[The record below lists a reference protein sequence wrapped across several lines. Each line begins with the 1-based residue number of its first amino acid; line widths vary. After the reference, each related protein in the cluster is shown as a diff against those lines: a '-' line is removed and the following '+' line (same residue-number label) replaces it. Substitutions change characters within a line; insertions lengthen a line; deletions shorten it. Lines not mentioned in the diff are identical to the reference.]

1 MIYFRSK
8 VYAQKCDRILI
19 GSHDLSV
26 SEQNTDKD
34 TLINNQSSMV
44 KLNRGEDWALVP
56 IENSNFHGAS
66 WYTSPDG
73 QKLLV
78 TSVSSIMPP
87 GTVNAATGISA
98 PAKTKFMS
106 QSLIL
111 LPSSDRLQVV
121 WAADMQT
128 GKSEHVIN

>member
-1 MIYFRSK
+1 
-8 VYAQKCDRILI
+8 
-19 GSHDLSV
+19 
-26 SEQNTDKD
+26 
-34 TLINNQSSMV
+34 MV

-56 IENSNFHGAS
+56 IENSNFRGAD
-66 WYTSPDG
+66 WYTGSDR

-78 TSVSSIMPP
+78 TGVSSIMQP

-111 LPSSDRLQVV
+111 LPGSGKLQAI

-128 GKSEHVIN
+128 GKSEHIIN